1 MNNSPSQNSTSR
13 LAPCTGALTSCLLG
27 LLLLFTLACLL
38 QQLMGMSVLLVALT
52 VAAYLLGAL
61 LLLVSARGQSPLRCF
76 GAANQVTL
84 ARAALVALLFGLV
97 GEANT
102 AANAWLAV
110 GTATLALALDGID
123 GWLARRHDLS
133 SAFGAR
139 FDMETDALLIL
150 ALSLLVWGFD
160 KAGFWVLLAGLLRY
174 LFAVAGYALA
184 WLRRPLPPSRRR
196 QTVCVLQILILMICL
211 LPLVSKPWSHTL
223 AALGIL
229 LLAWSFTVDV
239 IWLARRARPQT
250 EEASS

>member
-1 MNNSPSQNSTSR
+1 MNNPSQNSTSR
-13 LAPCTGALTSCLLG
+13 LTPCTSALTSCLLG
-27 LLLLFTLACLL
+27 LLFLFTPVCLL
-38 QQLMGMSVLLVALT
+38 QQLLGMSVLFVALAL
-52 VAAYLLGAL
+52 AAYLLGAVVL
-61 LLLVSARGQSPLRCF
+61 LASARGQSPLRCF

-84 ARAALVALLFGLV
+84 ARAALVALLFGLA

-110 GTATLALALDGID
+110 GTATLAITLDGVD
-123 GWLARRHDLS
+123 GWLARQHDLS

-150 ALSLLVWGFD
+150 VLSLLVWRFD
-160 KAGFWVLLAGLLRY
+160 KAGYWVLLAGLLRY
-174 LFAVAGYALA
+174 LFTAAGYALA

-196 QTVCVLQILILMICL
+196 QTVCVLQILILIICL

-223 AALGIL
+223 AALGVL
-229 LLAWSFTVDV
+229 LLAWSFAIDV

-250 EEASS
+250 KEASS